1 MVAVKLLGS
10 RLGSAEDI
18 DARIIAANRAFS
30 SVSWKRHTQQS
41 RLSMFNCLILPVLL
55 YNGALWT
62 LTKALESKIDVW
74 HRRKLRY
81 ILGIIFPNKIS
92 NNALYAK
99 TAQCP
104 ISAVCRRRRLLWF
117 GHVIREGKDAVSYKA
132 LHMAMNITD
141 IKKPRGRPVTR
152 WVDNIRNDLLLLNMS
167 LLEAEQ
173 LASDRTH
180 WLDVVDRC
188 MTLI

>member
-1 MVAVKLLGS
+1 M
-10 RLGSAEDI
+10 
-18 DARIIAANRAFS
+18 
-30 SVSWKRHTQQS
+30 
-41 RLSMFNCLILPVLL
+41 
-55 YNGALWT
+55 
-62 LTKALESKIDVW
+62 
-74 HRRKLRY
+74 
-81 ILGIIFPNKIS
+81 
-92 NNALYAK
+92 
-99 TAQCP
+99 
-104 ISAVCRRRRLLWF
+104 
-117 GHVIREGKDAVSYKA
+117 SYKA

-180 WLDVVDRC
+180 RLDVVDRC